1 METEEKFRLQTVHM
15 RNKSLKYSI
24 SKEKQNVMLQYLVT
38 TFHLRVPT
46 HGDMVDGIVYKVRE
60 IRNLEKNDFQIS
72 LFRKLA

>member
-1 METEEKFRLQTVHM
+1 METEEKLRLQTVHM

-24 SKEKQNVMLQYLVT
+24 SKEKQNVMLQFLVT

-60 IRNLEKNDFQIS
+60 IDDL
-72 LFRKLA
+72 RKEWFSKFF

>member
-24 SKEKQNVMLQYLVT
+24 NKEKQNVMLQFLVT

-60 IRNLEKNDFQIS
+60 IRNLEKNDFQI
-72 LFRKLA
+72 